1 MPSRHP
7 DLPTRPT
14 GDPEPRHTAADTR
27 EQFAAAL
34 TALRLEPGNWLVA
47 VSGGLD
53 SVALLQL
60 VAEIGPAHGIIPVA
74 GHVDHGIHP
83 DSAAVAAL
91 VKRHAERLGLQYR
104 SELLRLDADS
114 SETTARRGRY
124 QALRSM
130 ARSVAAR
137 GIMTAHHADD
147 QVETVL
153 MRALRG
159 SGPAGLAGMEAARR
173 VDVVRPVLQFSGS
186 SLASVVDELGL
197 EYWEDPA
204 NENPA
209 HLRSWIRLDLI
220 PRLRTRLPDVD
231 ERLLDVAD
239 QARDHRTAW
248 DQLLGQLPGLD
259 LIEGTPTSVAAFPWL
274 ANDSPLARQ
283 LLATLGRRIGVRL
296 SQRAVRRAL
305 ALVRAG
311 ASGRRAEM
319 GHGWEAEFSFG
330 RLVLERPIG
339 VSQAP
344 VQLDGD
350 LGRLVWQG
358 WQVRWRRATAGEVV
372 RGGLV
377 TWVTPGALSVGAPV
391 SGERLQPLGFSG
403 RRPLVRLLQDARVP
417 VGQRRGWPVVRR
429 GTEVIW
435 LPGVCRSAAAVPA
448 IDREAVHLL
457 FEPNP

>member
-1 MPSRHP
+1 MPSRQP
-7 DLPTRPT
+7 DLPTRSL
-14 GDPEPRHTAADTR
+14 GLPEPRQSAAETR
-27 EQFAAAL
+27 EQFATAIE
-34 TALRLEPGNWLVA
+34 ALRLEPGNWLVA

-60 VAEIGPAHGIIPVA
+60 VGEIGPAHGIIPVV

-91 VKRHAERLGLQYR
+91 VRRHAERLGLDYR
-104 SELLRLDADS
+104 AEALQLDPDS
-114 SETTARRGRY
+114 TETAARRGRY

-130 ARSVAAR
+130 ARGVGAR
-137 GIMTAHHADD
+137 GILTAHHADD

-159 SGPAGLAGMEAARR
+159 SGPAGLAGMEPARK
-173 VDVVRPVLQFSGS
+173 VDVVRPVLHFSSS
-186 SLASVVDELGL
+186 SLASVVDELSL
-197 EYWEDPA
+197 EYWDDPA
-204 NENPA
+204 NENPE

-220 PRLRTRLPDVD
+220 PRLRHRLPDVD
-231 ERLLDVAD
+231 ERLLDVAE

-248 DQLLGQLPGLD
+248 DQLLNQLPGLD
-259 LIEGTPTSVAAFPWL
+259 LVEGDPTSVSAFPWF

-283 LLATLGRRIGVRL
+283 LLSSLGRRIGARL

-311 ASGRRAEM
+311 ASGRRADL

-339 VSQAP
+339 VTQAP
-344 VQLDGD
+344 VLLDGD

-358 WQVRWRRATAGEVV
+358 WQVRWRRATAGDVV

-403 RRPLVRLLQDARVP
+403 RRPLVRLLQEAHVP
-417 VGQRRGWPVVRR
+417 VSRRRGWPVVRR

>member
-1 MPSRHP
+1 
-7 DLPTRPT
+7 L
-14 GDPEPRHTAADTR
+14 PEPRATAAETR
-27 EQFAAAL
+27 EQFA
-34 TALRLEPGNWLVA
+34 TAVAELRLEPGNWLVA

-60 VAEIGPAHGIIPVA
+60 IAEAGPAHGITPVV

-91 VKRHAERLGLQYR
+91 VKRHAERLGLDFR
-104 SELLRLDADS
+104 SESLSLDAAS
-114 SETTARRGRY
+114 TETAARRGRY

-137 GIMTAHHADD
+137 GVLTAHHADD

-159 SGPAGLAGMEAARR
+159 SGPAGLAGMESARR
-173 VDVVRPVLQFSGS
+173 VDVVRPVLRFSGN
-186 SLASVVDELGL
+186 SLASVVEDLDL
-197 EYWEDPA
+197 EHWDDPA

-209 HLRSWIRLDLI
+209 HLRSWIRLDLM

-231 ERLLDVAD
+231 ERLLDVAE

-248 DQLLGQLPGLD
+248 DQLLTQLPGLD
-259 LIEGTPTSVAAFPWL
+259 LLEGDPVSVSALPWL
-274 ANDSPLARQ
+274 VNDSPLARQ
-283 LLATLGRRIGVRL
+283 LLAALGRRIGARL

-311 ASGRRAEM
+311 TSGRRADL

-339 VSQAP
+339 VTQAP

-377 TWVTPGALSVGAPV
+377 TWVTPGVLSVGAPV

-403 RRPLVRLLQDARVP
+403 RRPLVRLLQEAHVP
-417 VGQRRGWPVVRR
+417 VGRRRGWPVVRR

-435 LPGVCRSAAAVPA
+435 LPGVCRSAAAVPDA
-448 IDREAVHLL
+448 DREAVHLL
-457 FEPNP
+457 FEPHS

>member
-1 MPSRHP
+1 
-7 DLPTRPT
+7 
-14 GDPEPRHTAADTR
+14 
-27 EQFAAAL
+27 
-34 TALRLEPGNWLVA
+34 
-47 VSGGLD
+47 
-53 SVALLQL
+53 
-60 VAEIGPAHGIIPVA
+60 
-74 GHVDHGIHP
+74 
-83 DSAAVAAL
+83 
-91 VKRHAERLGLQYR
+91 
-104 SELLRLDADS
+104 
-114 SETTARRGRY
+114 
-124 QALRSM
+124 
-130 ARSVAAR
+130 
-137 GIMTAHHADD
+137 
-147 QVETVL
+147 
-153 MRALRG
+153 
-159 SGPAGLAGMEAARR
+159 MEAARR

>member
-7 DLPTRPT
+7 DLPTRPL
-14 GDPEPRHTAADTR
+14 GEPGSRVTAAEAR
-27 EQFAAAL
+27 EQFAAAI

-60 VAEIGPAHGIIPVA
+60 IAEIGPSLGIVPVV

-83 DSAAVAAL
+83 DSQAVAAL
-91 VKRHAERLGLQYR
+91 VQRHAARLGLEHR
-104 SELLRLDADS
+104 VESLRLDPGS
-114 SETTARRGRY
+114 TETAARRGRY

-130 ARSVAAR
+130 ARDVAAR
-137 GIMTAHHADD
+137 GILTAHHADD

-173 VDVVRPVLQFSGS
+173 VDLVRPVLRFSSGS
-186 SLASVVDELGL
+186 LAGVVEDLSL
-197 EYWEDPA
+197 EYWDDPA

-209 HLRSWIRLDLI
+209 HLRSWIRLDLM
-220 PRLRTRLPDVD
+220 PRLRDRLPDVD
-231 ERLLDVAD
+231 ERLLDVAE

-248 DQLLGQLPGLD
+248 DQLLNQLPGLD
-259 LIEGTPTSVAAFPWL
+259 FVEGDPTSVAAFPWL
-274 ANDSPLARQ
+274 ATESPLARQ
-283 LLATLGRRIGVRL
+283 LLSAVGRRIGARL
-296 SQRAVRRAL
+296 SQRAVNRAL

-330 RLVLERPIG
+330 RLVLERPTG
-339 VSQAP
+339 VAPAP

-377 TWVTPGALSVGAPV
+377 TWVTPGALSLGAPI

-403 RRPLVRLLQDARVP
+403 RRPLVRLLQEAHVP
-417 VGQRRGWPVVRR
+417 VGRRRGWPVVRR

-435 LPGVCRSAAAVPA
+435 LPGVCRSAAAVPGA
-448 IDREAVHLL
+448 EREAVHLV
-457 FEPNP
+457 FEPT

>member
-1 MPSRHP
+1 M
-7 DLPTRPT
+7 
-14 GDPEPRHTAADTR
+14 R
-27 EQFAAAL
+27 EQFAAAVA
-34 TALRLEPGNWLVA
+34 ALRLEPGNWLVA

-60 VAEIGPAHGIIPVA
+60 IAEIGPQHGIVPIV

-83 DSAAVAAL
+83 ESSAVAEL
-91 VKRHAERLGLQYR
+91 VRRHAQRLGLEYR
-104 SELLRLDADS
+104 SESLRLDPGS
-114 SETTARRGRY
+114 TETTARRGRY

-130 ARSVAAR
+130 ARSVSAR
-137 GIMTAHHADD
+137 GILTAHHADD

-159 SGPAGLAGMEAARR
+159 SGPAGLAGMVPART

-186 SLASVVDELGL
+186 SLAGVVEELGL
-197 EYWEDPA
+197 AYWDDPA

-209 HLRSWIRLDLI
+209 HLRNWIRRDLI
-220 PRLRTRLPDVD
+220 PQLRHRLPDVD
-231 ERLLDVAD
+231 ERLLDVAA
-239 QARDHRTAW
+239 QARDHRSAW
-248 DQLLGQLPGLD
+248 DQLLNSLPGFD
-259 LIEGTPTSVAAFPWL
+259 LNESHPASVAAFPWL
-274 ANDSPLARQ
+274 SDDSPLSRQ
-283 LLATLGRRIGVRL
+283 LLATFGRRIGARL
-296 SQRAVRRAL
+296 SQGAVRRAL
-305 ALVRAG
+305 ALVQAG

-330 RLVLERPIG
+330 RLVLERPTG
-339 VSQAP
+339 TTQAP

-358 WQVRWRRATAGEVV
+358 WQVRWRRATAGEVL

-377 TWVTPGALSVGAPV
+377 TWVTPGVLSVGAPV

-403 RRPLVRLLQDARVP
+403 RRPLVRLLQEARVP
-417 VGQRRGWPVVRR
+417 VSRRRGWPVVRR

-448 IDREAVHLL
+448 IDREAVHLT
-457 FEPNP
+457 FESS